1 MEVSARRRF
10 HGLIAFSLLSM
21 ALAALAL
28 AGCSSQST
36 PRASESAGSGTSK
49 TADPLVTA
57 VLAHLHA
64 GKPAPI
70 GGTVTGYL
78 VDWEVVQTN
87 SSGVERSITEL
98 VVTSDG
104 SLHSIGRPRSAHWM
118 PGRPN
123 GAFGM
128 LPEERLGP
136 EPADAAATRVHALS
150 VAQRVIDRLQ
160 PEKSAAAVLVF
171 DYLIQVKCDDGT
183 IRQVWVTPSGQIDH
197 ELAGTWLKEWP
208 AP

>member
-1 MEVSARRRF
+1 LSAHRRS

-21 ALAALAL
+21 ALSALAL
-28 AGCSSQST
+28 AGCSSQSA
-36 PRASESAGSGTSK
+36 PRASESAGSGASQ

-57 VLAHLHA
+57 VLAHLKV
-64 GKPAPI
+64 GKPTPI
-70 GGTVTGYL
+70 GDTVTGYL

-87 SSGVERSITEL
+87 TMGVERSITEL

-104 SLHSIGRPRSAHWM
+104 SLHSIGRPRTTKVPAI
-118 PGRPN
+118 GRPG

-128 LPEERLGP
+128 LPEKRLGP
-136 EPADAAATRVHALS
+136 EPADAAAARVHALS

-160 PEKSAAAVLVF
+160 HENSAADALVF
-171 DYLIQVKCDDGT
+171 DYLIQVKRDDGT

-197 ELAGTWLKEWP
+197 ELAGTWLKGWP
-208 AP
+208 TP